1 MKYLNQIA
9 TAFCVAALGLMT
21 LTSCEGG
28 DLYSIDSPEWLSS
41 RADSIAAAKA
51 ASQGDE
57 EEIEGLHEDVY
68 TVGAPDFSTGWWAA
82 FSKYYQIPEGGKW
95 IAQFNLSINPAATN
109 TYKNYAMIICN
120 DEDRGAADYKEY
132 GAIRYDNQPSGNSE
146 WGDYIN
152 RDLVSS
158 DLTFETDTDPGVE
171 KLGGKVTLTVD
182 RTEGGLI
189 VTMTNGTVTKTY
201 TQKTPLDN
209 LNADQANTNIRCF
222 LVPEGSC
229 INFLGSTVEPIG
241 GYTSKEDKLPLS
253 MVLNGVPKKVLQG
266 VTFEEAFANVT
277 ATVQFE
283 QGVSKDVKFEEL
295 SFEVI
300 PDMNNLGQ
308 KTLVAAY
315 AKTFKG
321 EASTPVIGYAQFD
334 IVDKMYTSIGAT
346 DNSTAFWGAHSDNIK
361 VNPGET
367 FVSRFTN
374 YTSGQNNWN
383 NFCVVL
389 CKADNTEYAVVRA
402 DNYGWGAGYD
412 NNPNLTTSGG
422 QSDWGAWLAAMDGA
436 KVTTYV
442 TNNGDGS
449 ADVVAIMEGNDG
461 VVYQQMYQG
470 IAVDNPNDFF
480 FRFTVDGSH
489 IEFDDVIGAED
500 NSTAFWGAHSVDIE
514 VPINQTVST
523 RIKNF
528 TNLQNNW
535 NNFCV
540 VLTSDRTT
548 EYAVVR
554 ADNYGWGASYENN
567 PNLTTSGGQSDW
579 GAWLQAMD
587 EAKCY
592 VAVTNHGD
600 SADVR
605 VVMEGNDGNTYYQDY
620 LGISPIDG
628 NLFFRF
634 TVDGSHLIFE

>member
-95 IAQFNLSINPAATN
+95 IAQFNLSINPAASN

-120 DEDRGAADYKEY
+120 DEDRGAANYREY

-158 DLTFETDTDPGVE
+158 DLTFETDTDPGVD

-229 INFLGSTVEPIG
+229 INFIGSTIEPIG

-266 VTFEEAFANVT
+266 VTFEEAFAN
-277 ATVQFE
+277 
-283 QGVSKDVKFEEL
+283 
-295 SFEVI
+295 
-300 PDMNNLGQ
+300 DMNNLGQ

-321 EASTPVIGYAQFD
+321 EAATPVIGYAQFD

-346 DNSTAFWGAHSDNIK
+346 DNSTGFWGAHSDNIK

-374 YTSGQNNWN
+374 YTNGQNNWN
-383 NFCVVL
+383 NFVVVL

-489 IEFDDVIGAED
+489 IEFDDVVGAED
-500 NSTAFWGAHSVDIE
+500 NSTGFWGAHSVDIE